1 MRIRRRREVTR
12 CSVAFTVA
20 VTESQHGAR
29 RPWQRQP
36 QRRPRQR
43 SLHETTRSGPWSARS
58 RESACTQHSAIGSAR
73 RGCSRSPCART
84 CSSAHSAASLCGDGD
99 DDGGHLRR
107 ERCRFRLEHGA
118 SAAETRGDHGVRA
131 GRCRPELQRR
141 GNSDGQLAPTPARRL
156 SLLAA
161 SSSVTADLY
170 EGDGGVKLRTMAQAR
185 RKAKHCLPRP

>member
-1 MRIRRRREVTR
+1 MHAQQPSERWPA
-12 CSVAFTVA
+12 SK
-20 VTESQHGAR
+20 R

-107 ERCRFRLEHGA
+107 ERCRFQHVHGA
-118 SAAETRGDHGVRA
+118 SAAETRGDHVCGQA
-131 GRCRPELQRR
+131 GAVPSYKDEETRCPSESLTDRGFDQRGPDLR
-141 GNSDGQLAPTPARRL
+141 KYSVPKND
-156 SLLAA
+156 SL
-161 SSSVTADLY
+161 
-170 EGDGGVKLRTMAQAR
+170 
-185 RKAKHCLPRP
+185 CI

>member
-1 MRIRRRREVTR
+1 MHAQQPSERWPA
-12 CSVAFTVA
+12 SK
-20 VTESQHGAR
+20 R

-107 ERCRFRLEHGA
+107 ERCRFQDVHGA
-118 SAAETRGDHGVRA
+118 CAAETRGVHGARA

-141 GNSDGQLAPTPARRL
+141 GNSLSVRVSLTDSGFDQRGSNLYSVFQKSTACKFKLTPESNVL
-156 SLLAA
+156 KCF
-161 SSSVTADLY
+161 
-170 EGDGGVKLRTMAQAR
+170 G
-185 RKAKHCLPRP
+185 